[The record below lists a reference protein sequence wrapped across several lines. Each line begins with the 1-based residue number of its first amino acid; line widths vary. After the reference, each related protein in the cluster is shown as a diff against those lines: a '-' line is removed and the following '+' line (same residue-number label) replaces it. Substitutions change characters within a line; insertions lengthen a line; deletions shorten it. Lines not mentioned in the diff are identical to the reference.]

1 MNRSDV
7 IIAVDFD
14 GTIVTH
20 EYPKI
25 GQLVPYAKDV
35 LLKIQDYDYKII
47 LYTMRSNKELS
58 DAVQFIE
65 NLGIRLYGINQNPT
79 QKEWTTSPKVYA
91 NYYIDD
97 AAIGCPMTYPENGKR
112 PYVDWM
118 RINTMLF
125 PIDQMRP
132 IEFSIK

>member
-1 MNRSDV
+1 MDREL

-25 GQLVPYAKDV
+25 GHLVPYAKDV
-35 LLKIQDYDYKII
+35 LIKMQDYEYKII

-58 DAVQFIE
+58 DAVRFVE
-65 NLGIRLYGINQNPT
+65 NLGIKLYGVNENPT
-79 QKEWTTSPKVYA
+79 QKTWTSSPKVFA
-91 NYYIDD
+91 DFYIDD
-97 AAIGCPMTYPENGKR
+97 TAIGCPLEYSKIGVR

-118 RINTMLF
+118 EINKLLF
-125 PIDQMRP
+125 PIDHLRP